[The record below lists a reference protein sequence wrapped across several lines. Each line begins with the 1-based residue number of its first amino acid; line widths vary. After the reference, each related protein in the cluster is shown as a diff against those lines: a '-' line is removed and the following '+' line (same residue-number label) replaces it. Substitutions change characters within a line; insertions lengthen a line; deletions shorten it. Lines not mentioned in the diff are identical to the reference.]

1 MSDDNKSVMDT
12 IKYNFDPTYG
22 YSLNQL
28 LAVKTPKEP
37 KDFDCFWQKRY
48 QKALTVDPA
57 ATDKNYQ

>member
-22 YSLNQL
+22 YSLKQL

-37 KDFDCFWQKRY
+37 KDFDCFWQQRY
-48 QKALTVDPA
+48 QKALTLDPA
-57 ATDKNYQ
+57 ATAKDYQ